1 MKRIENFKSI
11 IDKYK
16 IIFFDA
22 FGVIKTYQG
31 LVPGVEKTF
40 AYLEAEKKEF
50 YIVTNDASRSP
61 AQLADG
67 FHRMGLKA
75 ITADHIISSGMLTKE
90 YLDLKVLDGIVAYLG
105 TPDSAHYIESSGL
118 HTLPVSEV
126 NSNNIDKV
134 NALIFLDDEGFNW
147 QKDLNIAVNILRKR
161 TIPVIVANTDRAYP
175 LSVHDVSIAIGGIAS
190 MIESVVGKQFIRFGK
205 PDSQMF
211 MFAYD
216 LIRERGPVSK
226 KDIVMVGDTL
236 QTDIL
241 GGNKFGLDTVLVLSG
256 NTLPHDADTRIRAT
270 GIAPTYIC
278 DNAVVE
284 LGEFGF

>member
-1 MKRIENFKSI
+1 MKHIENFKSI

-40 AYLEAEKKEF
+40 EYLEAEKKEF

-61 AQLADG
+61 AQLAES

-75 ITADHIISSGMLTKE
+75 ITAGHIISSGMLTKE

-105 TPDSAHYIESSGL
+105 TTDSAHYIESSGL
-118 HTLPVSEV
+118 HTLPVGEV
-126 NSNNIDKV
+126 NAGNIDKV
-134 NALIFLDDEGFNW
+134 NALIFLDDEGFDW

-216 LIRERGPVSK
+216 LIRERGPISK

-241 GGNKFGLDTVLVLSG
+241 GGNKFGLDTVLVLTG
-256 NTLPHDADTRIRAT
+256 NTLPHDAETRIRAT

-278 DNAVVE
+278 NNAVVE
-284 LGEFGF
+284 LGELDF

>member
-11 IDKYK
+11 IDKYD

-31 LVPGVEKTF
+31 LVPGIEKTF
-40 AYLEAEKKEF
+40 EYLEAKNKEY

-61 AQLADG
+61 VQLAESY
-67 FHRMGLKA
+67 HRNGLTA
-75 ITADHIISSGMLTKE
+75 ITPERIVSSGMLTKE

-105 TPDSAHYIESSGL
+105 TTDSAHYIESTGL
-118 HTLPVSEV
+118 HTLPVSGID
-126 NSNNIDKV
+126 STNIDKV
-134 NALIFLDDEGFNW
+134 NALIFLDDEGFDW
-147 QKDLNIAVNILRKR
+147 QTELNKAVNILRRR

-175 LSVHDVSIAIGGIAS
+175 LSVHEVSIAIGGIAS

-216 LIRERGPVSK
+216 LIREYRSITK
-226 KDIVMVGDTL
+226 QQIVMVGDTL

-241 GGNKFGLDTVLVLSG
+241 GGNKFGLDTVLVLTG
-256 NTLPHDADTRIRAT
+256 NTLPKDYENRITAT
-270 GIAPTYIC
+270 GIMPTYVC
-278 DNAVVE
+278 DNAVVD
-284 LGEFGF
+284 LGDLGF